1 MMCRQNNDITE
12 GSLDGPAAC
21 ESYNATGEAP
31 VPTRQT
37 SYVFGSRITCM
48 GNPRVSLRI
57 TL

>member
-31 VPTRQT
+31 DPTIQT
-37 SYVFGSRITCM
+37 SYVFGSRITSWETPCLHFT
-48 GNPRVSLRI
+48 G
-57 TL
+57 